1 MGPAIHATKEL
12 FLNMN
17 ASTLFKG
24 LLAGLAATAIAGTAL
39 AQGTPPSTT
48 NSKDPATAAGQQS
61 TQSTPMGSTGNS
73 GSTGAS
79 TMGAS
84 GSTSASTDTSAA
96 STDTKVATTKT
107 TKKSKKMHAK

>member
-17 ASTLFKG
+17 ASTLFRG
-24 LLAGLAATAIAGTAL
+24 LLAGIAATAIAGTAL
-39 AQGTPPSTT
+39 AQGTPPSTS

-61 TQSTPMGSTGNS
+61 TQSTPMGSTGTPATDTGS
-73 GSTGAS
+73 AASPGSTSGS

-84 GSTSASTDTSAA
+84 GSTRASTDTSTTT
-96 STDTKVATTKT
+96 TDTKVAT
-107 TKKSKKMHAK
+107 S